1 MKENTNESHC
11 HMLRFFFSKGQ
22 FSKIFKKQNWR
33 ESSGGPK
40 IRTQGFHSSILD
52 SIPDWRSKIP
62 QAAVMSKIK
71 EKKNEW
77 KMNTL
82 TL

>member
-1 MKENTNESHC
+1 MKENINENHC
-11 HMLRFFFSKGQ
+11 HMLLFLFQQNS
-22 FSKIFKKQNWR
+22 IFKNIKKKKNWR

-52 SIPDWRSKIP
+52 SIPDWGSKIL

-71 EKKNEW
+71 KKKKKKKLNEK
-77 KMNTL
+77 
-82 TL
+82 

>member
-1 MKENTNESHC
+1 MKITVICYCSY
-11 HMLRFFFSKGQ
+11 FSKIQ
-22 FSKIFKKQNWR
+22 FSKILKKKQNWR

-52 SIPDWRSKIP
+52 SIPDWGSKIL
-62 QAAVMSKIK
+62 QAAVMSKIR
-71 EKKNEW
+71 KKKKIER

>member
-1 MKENTNESHC
+1 MKITVICYCLYFRKSH
-11 HMLRFFFSKGQ
+11 

-40 IRTQGFHSSILD
+40 IRTQDFRSSILD
-52 SIPDWRSKIP
+52 SIPDWGSKIP

-71 EKKNEW
+71 GKKKKIER

>member
-22 FSKIFKKQNWR
+22 FSKIFKKKNWR

-40 IRTQGFHSSILD
+40 IRTQRSHSSVLD
-52 SIPDWRSKIP
+52 SIPDWGSKIP
-62 QAAVMSKIK
+62 QAAVLSKIK
-71 EKKNEW
+71 EKNLKG
-77 KMNTL
+77 K
-82 TL
+82 

>member
-1 MKENTNESHC
+1 MKVTVICYCSY
-11 HMLRFFFSKGQ
+11 FSKGQ

-40 IRTQGFHSSILD
+40 IRTQGFHSSILG

-62 QAAVMSKIK
+62 QAAVSPGAS
-71 EKKNEW
+71 
-77 KMNTL
+77 
-82 TL
+82 